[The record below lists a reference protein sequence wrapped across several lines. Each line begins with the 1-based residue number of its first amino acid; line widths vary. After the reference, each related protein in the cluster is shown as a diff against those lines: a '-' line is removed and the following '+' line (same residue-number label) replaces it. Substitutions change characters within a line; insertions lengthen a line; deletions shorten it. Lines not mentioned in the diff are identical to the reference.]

1 MQETSQISPQD
12 VEKLIANGL
21 EYQNA
26 GRIEIAKN
34 YYRKALKASPKEPNA
49 IHFLGVAYHQLEDNE
64 HAEKYLK
71 DAVELKPKDSQ
82 AHNHY
87 GCALLA
93 LNKLTEAE
101 LAFRKSI
108 ELNSSNADALF
119 NLGQLISRGEILAQI
134 YNDEE
139 REKIASEAVELLNK
153 AVTLNP
159 DQLEWKVK
167 LAGALLQAGKRDLT
181 GKVLD
186 FILQQKSD
194 HPEVYFFKSRIVAG
208 RSAYQNLR
216 KSLILKPDA
225 KSALNNFGFWNLIAE
240 KKFDAFTWF
249 QRAMISEPGDVEVQW
264 NHALG
269 LLVNGDLKNGWT
281 AAKCRHLKPEMYI
294 ERLGLPPEW
303 DGKAINNGTLFVF
316 QEQGIGDELRFA
328 NCFEDL
334 SKKLKIKCFI
344 ETDARLIPLF
354 SRSFPR
360 LSFIEKLERKVDGR
374 VIVNYTDTVEK
385 LSVAA
390 HCPLGD
396 LPLHFRQSIN
406 HFNFNDAYL
415 VPDEKE
421 QEHWRRLFQQIGA
434 ELKIGFCWQTA
445 LPSKTYD
452 NYFPDL
458 DELAPI
464 FSLKNATFINLQ
476 YTDCEQ
482 QLQAA
487 ENDFNINIFR
497 PPNIDLFN
505 ELDRVAA
512 LISECDI
519 VIGPMTAVLS
529 MAGAV
534 GTRCYGLNLHPDW
547 TCLGTET
554 QPWTP
559 RMTCKYRGHS
569 DSWKVVIEEIAEEI
583 KQQFSLIKK
592 F

>member
-1 MQETSQISPQD
+1 MQETSQISSQD
-12 VEKLIANGL
+12 IEKLIANGL

-26 GRIEIAKN
+26 GKIEIAKN
-34 YYRKALKASPKEPNA
+34 YYLEVLKASPKEPNA

-64 HAEKYLK
+64 QAEKYLK
-71 DAVELKPKDSQ
+71 EAVQLKPDDSQ
-82 AHNHY
+82 TQNHY

-93 LNKLTEAE
+93 LNKISEAE
-101 LAFRKSI
+101 LAFRESI

-119 NLGQLISRGEILAQI
+119 NLGQLISRDEVLAQGN
-134 YNDEE
+134 NDEE
-139 REKIASEAVELLNK
+139 RENIALEAVELLNK

-167 LAGALLQAGKRDLT
+167 LAGALLQAGKKDLSN
-181 GKVLD
+181 KVLD

-194 HPEVYFFKSRIVAG
+194 HPEVYFFKSRLVAG
-208 RSAYQNLR
+208 RSAHQNLQ

-225 KSALNNFGFWNLIAE
+225 KSALSNFGFWNLIAE
-240 KKFDAFTWF
+240 KKFDALIWF
-249 QRAMISEPGDVEVQW
+249 QRAMISEPGNVEVQW

-269 LLVNGDLKNGWT
+269 LLANGDLENGWA
-281 AAKCRHLKPEMYI
+281 AAKCRHLKPELYI

-303 DGKAINNGTLFVF
+303 DGKEINDGTLFVF

-334 SKKLKIKCFI
+334 SKNVKTQCFI

-354 SRSFPR
+354 SRSFPE
-360 LSFIEKLERKVDGR
+360 LGFIKKLERKVDGH
-374 VIVNYTDTVEK
+374 VIVNYTDTVK
-385 LSVAA
+385 KFSSAA

-396 LPLHFRQSIN
+396 LPLHFRQSID

-415 VPDEKE
+415 VPDDKE
-421 QEHWRRLFQQIGA
+421 RAHWRKIFQQIGA

-452 NYFPDL
+452 SYFPDL
-458 DELAPI
+458 NELDPI

-487 ENDFNINIFR
+487 EKEFDISIFR
-497 PPNIDLFN
+497 PPNIDMFN
-505 ELDRVAA
+505 ELDRVSA

-519 VIGPMTAVLS
+519 VIGPMTAVIS

-547 TCLGTET
+547 TCLGTDT

-559 RMTCKYRGHS
+559 RMTCRYRGHS
-569 DSWKVVIEEIAEEI
+569 DSWKIVIEEIAKEI
-583 KQQFSLIKK
+583 KESI
-592 F
+592 

>member
-1 MQETSQISPQD
+1 MQETSQISSQD
-12 VEKLIANGL
+12 IAKLIANGL

-26 GRIEIAKN
+26 GKIEIAKN
-34 YYRKALKASPKEPNA
+34 YYLEALKASPKEPNA

-64 HAEKYLK
+64 QAEKYLK
-71 DAVELKPKDSQ
+71 EAVQLKPDDSQ
-82 AHNHY
+82 TQNHY

-93 LNKLTEAE
+93 LNKISGAE

-119 NLGQLISRGEILAQI
+119 NLGQLISRDEVLALSN
-134 YNDEE
+134 NDEE
-139 REKIASEAVELLNK
+139 REKKALEAVELLNK

-167 LAGALLQAGKRDLT
+167 LAGVLLQAGKKDLT
-181 GKVLD
+181 SKVLD

-194 HPEVYFFKSRIVAG
+194 HPEVYFFKSRLAAG
-208 RSAYQNLR
+208 RSAYQNLQ

-225 KSALNNFGFWNLIAE
+225 KSALSNFGFWNLIAE
-240 KKFDAFTWF
+240 KKFDALIWF
-249 QRAMISEPGDVEVQW
+249 QRAMISEPSNVEVQW

-269 LLVNGDLKNGWT
+269 LLANGDLENGWA
-281 AAKCRHLKPEMYI
+281 AAKCRHLKPELYI
-294 ERLGLPPEW
+294 ERVGLPPEW
-303 DGKAINNGTLFVF
+303 DGKEIDDGTLFVF

-334 SKKLKIKCFI
+334 SKNVKTQCFI

-354 SRSFPR
+354 SRSFPK
-360 LSFIEKLERKVDGR
+360 LSFIKKLERKVDGH
-374 VIVNYTDTVEK
+374 VIVNYTDTVK
-385 LSVAA
+385 KFSAAA

-396 LPLHFRQSIN
+396 LPLHFRQSID

-415 VPDEKE
+415 MPDDNERA
-421 QEHWRRLFQQIGA
+421 HWRKIFQRMGA

-452 NYFPDL
+452 SYFPDL
-458 DELAPI
+458 NELDPI
-464 FSLKNATFINLQ
+464 FSLKHATFINLQ

-487 ENDFNINIFR
+487 EKEFDISIFR
-497 PPNIDLFN
+497 PPDIDMFN
-505 ELDRVAA
+505 ELDRVSA

-519 VIGPMTAVLS
+519 VIGPMTAVIS

-547 TCLGTET
+547 TCLGTDT

-569 DSWKVVIEEIAEEI
+569 DTWKIVIEEIAEEI
-583 KQQFSLIKK
+583 KTSI
-592 F
+592 

>member
-1 MQETSQISPQD
+1 MQESSQISPQD
-12 VEKLIANGL
+12 IEKLIANGL
-21 EYQNA
+21 ECQNA
-26 GRIEIAKN
+26 GKIEIARN
-34 YYRKALKASPKEPNA
+34 YYLKALKASPKEPNA
-49 IHFLGVAYHQLEDNE
+49 VHFLGVAYYQLENNE
-64 HAEKYLK
+64 QAERYLK
-71 DAVELKPKDSQ
+71 DAIELKPEDSQ

-93 LNKLTEAE
+93 LSKIAEAE

-108 ELNSSNADALF
+108 DLNSSNADALF
-119 NLGQLISRGEILAQI
+119 NLGQLFSRDEILEQS
-134 YNDEE
+134 NDDEE
-139 REKIASEAVELLNK
+139 REKIALEAVELLNK

-167 LAGALLQAGKRDLT
+167 LAGALLQAGQRDLT
-181 GKVLD
+181 SKVLNV
-186 FILQQKSD
+186 ILQQKID
-194 HPEVYFFKSRIVAG
+194 HPEVYFFKSRIESG
-208 RSAYQNLR
+208 KSAYQNLQ

-225 KSALNNFGFWNLIAE
+225 KSALNNFGFWNLVAE
-240 KKFDAFTWF
+240 KKFDAFIWY
-249 QRAMISEPGDVEVQW
+249 QRALVSEPTDVAIQW

-269 LLVNGDLKNGWT
+269 LLANGDLKNGWV

-303 DGKAINNGTLFVF
+303 DGKDINNGTLFIF

-334 SKKLKIKCFI
+334 SNKLKTPCFI

-360 LSFIEKLERKVDGR
+360 LTFIEKLERKVDGH
-374 VIVNYTDTVEK
+374 VIVNYSKTVEK
-385 LSVAA
+385 LNAAA

-406 HFNFNDAYL
+406 HFNFNPAYI
-415 VPDEKE
+415 VPDENE
-421 QEHWRRLFQQIGA
+421 RAHWKKIFEEIRS

-458 DELAPI
+458 NELGPI

-487 ENDFNINIFR
+487 EEDFNVNIFR

-519 VIGPMTAVLS
+519 VIGPMTAVIS

-534 GTRCYGLNLHPDW
+534 GTMCYGLNLHPDW
-547 TCLGTET
+547 TCLGTDT

-569 DSWKVVIEEIAEEI
+569 DSWKIVIEEIAEEI
-583 KQQFSLIKK
+583 KTSF
-592 F
+592 

>member
-1 MQETSQISPQD
+1 MQESSQISPQD
-12 VEKLIANGL
+12 IEKLIANGL
-21 EYQNA
+21 ECQNA
-26 GRIEIAKN
+26 GKIEIARN
-34 YYRKALKASPKEPNA
+34 YYLKALKASPKEPNA
-49 IHFLGVAYHQLEDNE
+49 VHFLGVAYYQLENNE
-64 HAEKYLK
+64 QAERYLK
-71 DAVELKPKDSQ
+71 DAIELKPEDSQ

-93 LNKLTEAE
+93 LSKMAEAE

-108 ELNSSNADALF
+108 DLNSSNADALF
-119 NLGQLISRGEILAQI
+119 NLGQLFSRDEILEQS
-134 YNDEE
+134 NDDEE
-139 REKIASEAVELLNK
+139 REKIALEAVELLNK

-167 LAGALLQAGKRDLT
+167 LAGALLQAGQRDLT
-181 GKVLD
+181 SKVLNV
-186 FILQQKSD
+186 ILQQKID
-194 HPEVYFFKSRIVAG
+194 HPEVYFFKSRIATG
-208 RSAYQNLR
+208 KSAYHNLQ

-225 KSALNNFGFWNLIAE
+225 KSALNNFGFWNLVAE
-240 KKFDAFTWF
+240 KKFDAFIWY
-249 QRAMISEPGDVEVQW
+249 QRALVSEPTDVAIQW

-269 LLVNGDLKNGWT
+269 LLANGDLKNGWV

-303 DGKAINNGTLFVF
+303 DGKDINNGTLFIF

-334 SKKLKIKCFI
+334 SNKLKTPCFI

-360 LSFIEKLERKVDGR
+360 LTFIEKLERKVDGH
-374 VIVNYTDTVEK
+374 VIVNYSKTVEK
-385 LSVAA
+385 LNAAA

-396 LPLHFRQSIN
+396 LPLHFRQSID
-406 HFNFNDAYL
+406 HFNFNPAYI
-415 VPDEKE
+415 VPDENE
-421 QEHWRRLFQQIGA
+421 RAHWKKIFEEIRS

-458 DELAPI
+458 NELGPI

-487 ENDFNINIFR
+487 EEDFNVNIFR

-519 VIGPMTAVLS
+519 VIGPMTAVIS

-534 GTRCYGLNLHPDW
+534 GTMCYGLNLHPDW
-547 TCLGTET
+547 TCLGTDT

-569 DSWKVVIEEIAEEI
+569 DSWKIVIEEIAEEI
-583 KQQFSLIKK
+583 KTSF
-592 F
+592 

>member
-1 MQETSQISPQD
+1 MQETSQISSQD
-12 VEKLIANGL
+12 IEKLIANGL

-26 GRIEIAKN
+26 GKIEIAKN
-34 YYRKALKASPKEPNA
+34 YYLEALKASPKEPNA

-64 HAEKYLK
+64 QAEKYLK
-71 DAVELKPKDSQ
+71 EAVQLKPDDSQ
-82 AHNHY
+82 TQNHY

-93 LNKLTEAE
+93 LNKISGAE

-119 NLGQLISRGEILAQI
+119 NLGQLISRDEVLALSN
-134 YNDEE
+134 NDEE
-139 REKIASEAVELLNK
+139 REKKALEAVELLNK

-167 LAGALLQAGKRDLT
+167 LAGVLLQAGKKDLT
-181 GKVLD
+181 SKVLD
-186 FILQQKSD
+186 FILQQKGD
-194 HPEVYFFKSRIVAG
+194 HPEVYFFKSRLAAG
-208 RSAYQNLR
+208 RSAYQNLQ

-225 KSALNNFGFWNLIAE
+225 KSALSNFGFWNLIAE
-240 KKFDAFTWF
+240 KKFDALIWF
-249 QRAMISEPGDVEVQW
+249 QRAMISEPSNVEVQW

-269 LLVNGDLKNGWT
+269 LLANGDLENGWA
-281 AAKCRHLKPEMYI
+281 AAKCRHLKPELYI
-294 ERLGLPPEW
+294 ERVGLPPEW
-303 DGKAINNGTLFVF
+303 DGKEIDDGTLFVF

-334 SKKLKIKCFI
+334 SKNVKTQCFI

-354 SRSFPR
+354 SRSFPK
-360 LSFIEKLERKVDGR
+360 LSFIKKLERKVDGH
-374 VIVNYTDTVEK
+374 VIVNYTDTVK
-385 LSVAA
+385 KFSAAA

-396 LPLHFRQSIN
+396 LPLHFRQSID

-415 VPDEKE
+415 MPDDKE
-421 QEHWRRLFQQIGA
+421 RAHWRKIFQRMGA

-452 NYFPDL
+452 SYFPDL
-458 DELAPI
+458 NELDPI
-464 FSLKNATFINLQ
+464 FSLKHATFINLQ

-487 ENDFNINIFR
+487 EKEFDISIFR
-497 PPNIDLFN
+497 PPDIDMFN
-505 ELDRVAA
+505 ELDRVSA

-519 VIGPMTAVLS
+519 VIGPMTAVIS

-547 TCLGTET
+547 TCLGTDT

-569 DSWKVVIEEIAEEI
+569 DTWKIVIEEIAEEI
-583 KQQFSLIKK
+583 KTSI
-592 F
+592 